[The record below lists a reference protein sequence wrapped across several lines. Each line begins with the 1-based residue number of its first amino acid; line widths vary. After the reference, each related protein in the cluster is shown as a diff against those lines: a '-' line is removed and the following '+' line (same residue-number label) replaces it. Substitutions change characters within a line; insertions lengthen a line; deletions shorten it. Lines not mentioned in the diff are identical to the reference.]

1 MTEQNFGNHTKW
13 VPLFH
18 FFVLPMLLIN
28 FFWSI
33 YRWKLSDFSWD
44 GLIGMLTALALV
56 MLPVL
61 ARTFAMRVQDRVI
74 RMEERQRCERLLP
87 EDLKARIGEIT
98 PGQFVAL
105 RFASDGELPGL
116 INKVLTDKIS
126 DQKTIKQ
133 LVKNWRADY
142 LRA

>member
-1 MTEQNFGNHTKW
+1 MAEQNYANHTKW

-18 FFVLPMLLIN
+18 FFVLPVLLIN

-33 YRWKLSDFSWD
+33 YRWKVSSFSWD
-44 GLIGMLTALALV
+44 GLIGMLTALALF
-56 MLPVL
+56 LLSLL
-61 ARTFAMRVQDRVI
+61 ARTFAMKVQDRVI

-87 EDLKARIGEIT
+87 EELQARLEEIT

-116 INKVLTDKIS
+116 INKVLTDKIG

-133 LVKNWRADY
+133 MVKNWRADY

>member
-1 MTEQNFGNHTKW
+1 MAEQNYANHTKW

-18 FFVLPMLLIN
+18 FFVLPALLIN

-33 YRWKLSDFSWD
+33 YRWKVSSLSWD
-44 GLIGMLTALALV
+44 GLIGMLTALALF
-56 MLPVL
+56 LLSLL
-61 ARTFAMRVQDRVI
+61 ARTFAMKVQDRVI

-87 EDLKARIGEIT
+87 EEWKARLGEIT

-126 DQKTIKQ
+126 DQKAIKQ
-133 LVKNWRADY
+133 MVKNWRADY

>member
-1 MTEQNFGNHTKW
+1 MAEQNYANHTKW

-18 FFVLPMLLIN
+18 FFVLPVLLIN

-33 YRWKLSDFSWD
+33 YRWKVSSLSWD
-44 GLIGMLTALALV
+44 GLIGMLTALALF
-56 MLPVL
+56 LLSLL
-61 ARTFAMRVQDRVI
+61 ARTFAMKVQDRVI

-87 EDLKARIGEIT
+87 EELKARLGEIT

-105 RFASDGELPGL
+105 RFASDSELPGL

-133 LVKNWRADY
+133 MVKNWRADY

>member
-1 MTEQNFGNHTKW
+1 MAEQNYANHTKW

-18 FFVLPMLLIN
+18 FFVLPVLLIN

-33 YRWKLSDFSWD
+33 YRWKISSFSWD
-44 GLIGMLTALALV
+44 GLIGMLTALALL
-56 MLPVL
+56 MLAVL
-61 ARTFAMRVQDRVI
+61 ARTFAMKVQDRVI
-74 RMEERQRCERLLP
+74 RMEERQRCERLLQ
-87 EDLKARIGEIT
+87 EELKARLGEIT

>member
-1 MTEQNFGNHTKW
+1 MAEQNYANHTKW

-18 FFVLPMLLIN
+18 FFVLPVLLIN

-33 YRWKLSDFSWD
+33 YRWKVSSFSWG
-44 GLIGMLTALALV
+44 GLIGMLTALALF
-56 MLPVL
+56 LLSLL
-61 ARTFAMRVQDRVI
+61 ARTFAMKVQDRVI

-87 EDLKARIGEIT
+87 EELKARLGEIT

-133 LVKNWRADY
+133 MVKNWRADY

>member
-1 MTEQNFGNHTKW
+1 MAEQNYANHSKW

-18 FFVLPMLLIN
+18 FFVLPVLLIN

-33 YRWKLSDFSWD
+33 YRWKVSSLSWD
-44 GLIGMLTALALV
+44 GLIGMLTALALF
-56 MLPVL
+56 LLSLL
-61 ARTFAMRVQDRVI
+61 ARTFAMKVQDRVI

-87 EDLKARIGEIT
+87 EELKARLGEIT

-105 RFASDGELPGL
+105 RFASDSELPGL

-133 LVKNWRADY
+133 MVKNWRADY